1 MTWFFSSFLF
11 RTNSAIYSNSLPRS
25 HFPPRDAGAEVH
37 HPAAA
42 EAGAAMEGGAAST
55 KEGKGGK
62 PPLIV
67 FLPDGKG
74 YVLPPFRD
82 IQQVRRFA
90 HWLPSLL

>member
-1 MTWFFSSFLF
+1 M
-11 RTNSAIYSNSLPRS
+11 
-25 HFPPRDAGAEVH
+25 PPRLGVDDAPDVVDSNDADAATGQA
-37 HPAAA
+37 HP
-42 EAGAAMEGGAAST
+42 GR

-82 IQQVRRFA
+82 IQQVC
-90 HWLPSLL
+90 LGLVTSC